1 MKKLL
6 IVDDDPH
13 LLESL
18 RVVFGGLYEVS
29 TAPSAEEAAV
39 QLEQQN
45 PDVML
50 LDVILPGINGIE
62 FLQTVRTTRPHL
74 PVVMI
79 SGASSIRPV
88 MKALELGA
96 SDFIRKPYDIDE
108 LRLVVARALHV
119 NELKNKVAGLERELA
134 RRPFIAEPDGRPM
147 KKVLED
153 FERRLIENA
162 LQRADG
168 VQTRAAQVLGTTRR
182 ILRYRIEKLCIRS
195 SDEDSGDTGGHEAGQ
210 CSGDQCTQTQP

>member
-6 IVDDDPH
+6 IVDDDQH

-18 RVVFGGLYEVS
+18 RVVFSGLYTVS
-29 TAPSAEEAAV
+29 TALSAEDAEVLLRVKQFDAI
-39 QLEQQN
+39 
-45 PDVML
+45 L
-50 LDVILPGINGIE
+50 LDVILPGISGVD
-62 FLQTVRTTRPHL
+62 FLQTVRKAHPQL

-79 SGASSIRPV
+79 SGAPSIKPV

-108 LRLVVARALHV
+108 LRIVVARALHLSD
-119 NELKNKVAGLERELA
+119 LKHQVAGLERELA
-134 RRPFIAEPDGRPM
+134 RRPFVAEPDGRPL
-147 KKVLED
+147 KEVLED
-153 FERRLIENA
+153 FERTLIEKA

-182 ILRYRIEKLCIRS
+182 ILRYRIDKLKIH
-195 SDEDSGDTGGHEAGQ
+195 SGAE
-210 CSGDQCTQTQP
+210 SV

>member
-18 RVVFGGLYEVS
+18 RVVFGGLYEIC
-29 TAPSAEEAAV
+29 TALSAEEAAV
-39 QLEQQN
+39 LLEQQEI
-45 PDVML
+45 DVML
-50 LDVILPGINGIE
+50 LDVVLPGLNGID
-62 FLQTVRTTRPHL
+62 FLRIVREIRPNL

-96 SDFIRKPYDIDE
+96 SDFIRKPFDIDE
-108 LRLVVARALHV
+108 LRLIVARALHLSDLR
-119 NELKNKVAGLERELA
+119 NQVAGLERELA
-134 RRPFIAEPDGRPM
+134 RRPFVAEPDGRPM

-153 FERRLIENA
+153 FERTLIEKA
-162 LQRADG
+162 LERAG
-168 VQTRAAQVLGTTRR
+168 GIQTRAAEVLGTTRR
-182 ILRYRIEKLCIRS
+182 ILRYRIQKLKIP
-195 SDEDSGDTGGHEAGQ
+195 AGN
-210 CSGDQCTQTQP
+210 QPV

>member
-18 RVVFGGLYEVS
+18 CVVFSGIYDVG
-29 TAPSAEEAAV
+29 TAASAEEADTL
-39 QLEQQN
+39 LEQHT

-50 LDVILPGINGIE
+50 LDVILPGIDGVE
-62 FLQTVRTTRPHL
+62 FLRRIRTNHPQL

-79 SGASSIRPV
+79 SGAPSIRPV

-96 SDFIRKPYDIDE
+96 ADFIRKPFDIDE

-119 NELKNKVAGLERELA
+119 SELRHQVAGLERELA
-134 RRPFIAEPDGRPM
+134 RRPFVAEPGGRPM
-147 KKVLED
+147 KEMIEK
-153 FERRLIENA
+153 FERSLIEKA
-162 LQRADG
+162 LQHAGG
-168 VQTRAAQVLGTTRR
+168 VQTRAAQLLGTTRR
-182 ILRYRIEKLCIRS
+182 ILRYRIEKLKIS
-195 SDEDSGDTGGHEAGQ
+195 SGSGADCKIE
-210 CSGDQCTQTQP
+210 SKN

>member
-6 IVDDDPH
+6 IVDDDPN

-29 TAPSAEEAAV
+29 TALSAKAAASL
-39 QLEQQN
+39 LEQQQS
-45 PDVML
+45 DVML
-50 LDVILPGINGIE
+50 LDVILPGINGVE
-62 FLQTVRTTRPHL
+62 FLRTVRERNPHL

-96 SDFIRKPYDIDE
+96 SDFIRKPFDIDE
-108 LRLVVARALHV
+108 LRLVVARALHL
-119 NELKNKVAGLERELA
+119 NDLKYQVAGLKRELA
-134 RRPFIAEPDGRPM
+134 CRPFAAEPDGRPM
-147 KKVLED
+147 KEVIED
-153 FERRLIENA
+153 FERSLIKKA

-168 VQTRAAQVLGTTRR
+168 VQTRAAKVLGTTRR
-182 ILRYRIEKLCIRS
+182 ILCYRIQKLRI
-195 SDEDSGDTGGHEAGQ
+195 A
-210 CSGDQCTQTQP
+210 SGDQSG

>member
-18 RVVFGGLYEVS
+18 RVVFGGLYDIS
-29 TAPSAEEAAV
+29 TASSAEKAAV
-39 QLEQQN
+39 LLEQHS

-50 LDVILPGINGIE
+50 LDVILPGANGVE
-62 FLQTVRTTRPHL
+62 FLQTVRKTRPHL

-79 SGASSIRPV
+79 SGASSIKPV

-108 LRLVVARALHV
+108 LRLVVARALHLSD
-119 NELKNKVAGLERELA
+119 LKYQVAGLESELA
-134 RRPFIAEPDGRPM
+134 RRPFVAEPDGRPM
-147 KKVLED
+147 KEVVEN
-153 FERRLIENA
+153 FERTLIEKA

-168 VQTRAAQVLGTTRR
+168 VQTRAAQMLGTTRR
-182 ILRYRIEKLCIRS
+182 ILRYRIEKLKIAAG
-195 SDEDSGDTGGHEAGQ
+195 DESA
-210 CSGDQCTQTQP
+210 

>member
-18 RVVFGGLYEVS
+18 RVVFGGLYEIC
-29 TAPSAEEAAV
+29 TALSAEEVAV
-39 QLEQQN
+39 LLEQQEI
-45 PDVML
+45 DVML
-50 LDVILPGINGIE
+50 LDVVLPGLTGID
-62 FLQTVRTTRPHL
+62 FLRIVREIRPNL

-96 SDFIRKPYDIDE
+96 SDFIRKPFDIDE
-108 LRLVVARALHV
+108 LRLIVARALHLSDLR
-119 NELKNKVAGLERELA
+119 NQVAGLERELA
-134 RRPFIAEPDGRPM
+134 RRPFVAEPDGRPM

-153 FERRLIENA
+153 FERTLIEKA
-162 LQRADG
+162 LERAG
-168 VQTRAAQVLGTTRR
+168 GIQTRAAEVLGTTRR
-182 ILRYRIEKLCIRS
+182 ILRYRIQKLKIP
-195 SDEDSGDTGGHEAGQ
+195 AGN
-210 CSGDQCTQTQP
+210 QPV

>member
-18 RVVFGGLYEVS
+18 RVVFGGLYEIC
-29 TAPSAEEAAV
+29 TALSAEEAAV
-39 QLEQQN
+39 LLEQQEI
-45 PDVML
+45 DVML
-50 LDVILPGINGIE
+50 LDVVLPGLTGID
-62 FLQTVRTTRPHL
+62 FLRIVREIRPNL

-96 SDFIRKPYDIDE
+96 SDFIRKPFDIDE
-108 LRLVVARALHV
+108 LRLIVARALHLSDLR
-119 NELKNKVAGLERELA
+119 NQVAGLERELA
-134 RRPFIAEPDGRPM
+134 RRPFVAEPDGRPM

-153 FERRLIENA
+153 FERTLIEKA
-162 LQRADG
+162 LERAG
-168 VQTRAAQVLGTTRR
+168 GIQTRAAEVLGTTRR
-182 ILRYRIEKLCIRS
+182 ILRYRIQKLKIP
-195 SDEDSGDTGGHEAGQ
+195 AGN
-210 CSGDQCTQTQP
+210 QPV